1 MEKIIE
7 EVIKTCIPI
16 IVGALIAIVPSIVEK
31 QYNLKK
37 EQSAKLQKEKQE
49 MYLELISL
57 ISKVIKEQNNNS
69 ELEDLRNRIN
79 LVSITG
85 STAVVKTLNEY
96 INTWGNS
103 SGEIQN
109 QKYTELLKAI
119 RLDLQVDKK
128 LNEEFPQIGV
138 IDITIK

>member
-1 MEKIIE
+1 ME
-7 EVIKTCIPI
+7 EVIKSCIPI

>member
-103 SGEIQN
+103 SDEIQN